1 MQLLESTDIKQIFF
15 QMRKTSRVKLKVNSW
30 ENGLRVVKGI
40 KKNRMQKKTASIRLA
55 VLRKNLNLI
64 VN

>member
-15 QMRKTSRVKLKVNSW
+15 QMRKTSRMKLKVNSW

-40 KKNRMQKKTASIRLA
+40 MKNRMQKKTASIRLA

>member
-40 KKNRMQKKTASIRLA
+40 KKNRMQKKNGEHPARRSSKEL
-55 VLRKNLNLI
+55 KLNC
-64 VN
+64 